1 MAPRR
6 ARFSDVTPLPAGPLP
21 YWRLSSFYLF
31 YFALLGATAPFLALY
46 FHHLGFSSARIGELV
61 AIPMLM
67 RCIAPNI
74 WGWLGD
80 YSGRRLAIVR
90 FGALCTLVAFSLI
103 LFDKSYAWLA
113 MVMALHA
120 FFWHAVLPQF
130 EVITLSHLHGQV
142 SRYSQIRLWGSIGFI
157 LAVVGLGR
165 LFESVSLDFYPQ
177 GLLVILAGIVV
188 SSWWVPNAP
197 AATSTRPASA
207 GGLLK
212 QLGQSGVWVF
222 YLCVALMQ
230 FSHGP
235 YYTFLTLHLE
245 HLGYSRGIIGL
256 LWAIGVVAEVLM
268 FLAMSRILQR
278 FSVRRVLLISFLLAG
293 VRWSLLGSFA
303 EYLPVLIFAQL
314 LHAATFGSFHASAIH
329 FVQRTF
335 GPRQQG
341 QGQAL
346 YAALSG
352 TGGALGAL
360 YAGYSW
366 NTLGAGWTFS
376 IASIAAMAAAGL
388 IATRMKEEGV

>member
-1 MAPRR
+1 MAPRL
-6 ARFSDVTPLPAGPLP
+6 ARLNDVTPRPAGQLP
-21 YWRLSSFYLF
+21 YWRLSGFYVF

-46 FHHLGFSSARIGELV
+46 FHYLGFSSARIGELV

-80 YSGRRLAIVR
+80 YSGRRLVIVR
-90 FGALCTLVAFSLI
+90 FGAICALATFSLI

-130 EVITLSHLHGQV
+130 EVITLAHLRDQP

-157 LAVVGLGR
+157 LAVVGLGQ
-165 LFESVSLDFYPQ
+165 LFEHFSLDLYPQ

-197 AATSTRPASA
+197 VAPSTRPVAA
-207 GGLLK
+207 GGFLK

-278 FSVRRVLLISFLLAG
+278 LSVRRVLMISFLLAG
-293 VRWSLLGSFA
+293 VRWLLLGSFA
-303 EYLPVLIFAQL
+303 EFLPVLIFAQL

-335 GPRQQG
+335 GAQQQG

-366 NTLGAGWTFS
+366 NTLGAGWTFR
-376 IASIAAMAAAGL
+376 IASIAAMTAAGL